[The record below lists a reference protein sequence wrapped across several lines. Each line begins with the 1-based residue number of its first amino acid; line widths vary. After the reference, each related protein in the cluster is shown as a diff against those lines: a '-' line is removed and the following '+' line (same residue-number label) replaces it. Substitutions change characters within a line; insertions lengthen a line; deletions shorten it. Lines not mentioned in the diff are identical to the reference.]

1 MAFDPSKF
9 QVSST
14 SQKYMPV
21 VLLLDVSGSMEGD
34 KINNLYAATCEMIK
48 SFADFGKTEVPFKV
62 AIITFGGECADCHTR
77 YTDAKDLQNLSA
89 FNAYGMTPLG
99 KALEMAKDMIE
110 DKTETPSRWYRPV
123 VILVSDGQPNDDYEE
138 PMRAFLNEGRTAKC
152 QRMSMGIGSDAD
164 YQMLERFAS
173 ESSLCFR
180 AEDAADIKSKMK
192 LIETI
197 TTNHAKEVSNKQAAG
212 KNPNDFPGANVAN
225 DKPKNYK
232 PQADDEYDDE

>member
-34 KINNLYAATCEMIK
+34 KINNLYAATCEMIE

-62 AIITFGGECADCHTR
+62 AIITFGGDYANCHTR
-77 YTDAKDLQNLSA
+77 YTDAKDLQNLPT

-99 KALEMAKDMIE
+99 NALKMAKAMIE
-110 DKTETPSRWYRPV
+110 DRPV
-123 VILVSDGQPNDDYEE
+123 VILVSDGQPNDEYEE

-192 LIETI
+192 MIGTI
-197 TTNHAKEVSNKQAAG
+197 TTTHAADVSNKEAAG
-212 KNPNDFPGANVAN
+212 KNPNDFPGANVSV
-225 DKPKNYK
+225 DVPKGRGAQGNSDD
-232 PQADDEYDDE
+232 DDEYDDE